1 MRTLF
6 SKVTTVSMIAG
17 AALMVAACGKSA
29 EATNTED
36 TNMTDLNTV
45 DSSEGMTNDA
55 SAMDAG
61 ANDSNMMMMDNAAA
75 PADANS
81 ANAM

>member
-6 SKVTTVSMIAG
+6 SRIATGSMLAG
-17 AALMVAACGKSA
+17 VALMVAACGHST

-36 TNMTDLNTV
+36 TNMTDLNTT
-45 DSSEGMTNDA
+45 DSSEGLTNDA
-55 SAMDAG
+55 SAMDAT
-61 ANDSNMMMMDNAAA
+61 ANDSNMMMENS
-75 PADANS
+75 ADTTGNS